1 MLLNQCINFLL
12 NKTQNAVLIHF
23 RKKLDEFNVTPVQYS
38 VLKCLWQEDKLSP
51 KQISQ
56 EICLD
61 ASTITGI
68 LDRLVNKNLVR
79 RIPSVTDRRTLI
91 IELTEEGRAL
101 QADIDRVIEEANC
114 DVLADLTPEE
124 QITLKGWLEHICETC
139 YAIRED

>member
-23 RKKLDEFNVTPVQYS
+23 RDKLDEYNVTPVQYS

-56 EICLD
+56 EISLD

-68 LDRLVNKNLVR
+68 LARLESKNLIHR
-79 RIPSVTDRRTLI
+79 TPSSTDRRTLI
-91 IELTEEGRAL
+91 IELTDEGRAL
-101 QADIDRVIEEANC
+101 QTDIDRVILEANH
-114 DVLADLTPEE
+114 DVLAAFTPEE
-124 QITLKGWLEHICETC
+124 QATLKGWLEKICETC
-139 YAIRED
+139 HALREE

>member
-23 RKKLDEFNVTPVQYS
+23 RKKLAEYNVTPVQYA

-51 KQISQ
+51 KQIAQ
-56 EICLD
+56 EIALD

-68 LDRLVNKNLVR
+68 LGRLENKNLIR
-79 RIPSVTDRRTLI
+79 RTPSNTDRRTLI

-101 QADIDRVIEEANC
+101 QTDIDRVILEANR
-114 DVLADLTPEE
+114 DVLAALSLED
-124 QITLKGWLEHICETC
+124 QATLKGWLEQICETC
-139 YAIRED
+139 YEIRED

>member
-23 RKKLDEFNVTPVQYS
+23 RDKLDQYNVTPVQYS

-56 EICLD
+56 EIALD

-68 LDRLVNKNLVR
+68 LGRLENKNLIHR
-79 RIPSVTDRRTLI
+79 TPSSTDRRTLI
-91 IELTEEGRAL
+91 IELTDEGKAL
-101 QADIDRVIEEANC
+101 QADIDRVILEANHE
-114 DVLADLTPEE
+114 VLAALSPEE
-124 QITLKGWLEHICETC
+124 QATLKIWLEKICETC
-139 YAIRED
+139 HEIREE